1 MASKTNFLLKNT
13 EGVSEQS
20 KTINHTTQIML
31 ESVGKRFRYEWIF
44 KNLSKTFDSGN
55 IYALLGSNGSG
66 KSTLMKILSGHLS
79 PSEGKISFYIKDK
92 KQDEDNIYKHISYAA
107 PYVELIEELTLTE
120 MIQFHIK
127 FKPLSSEGNPLN
139 KGVLSENNSLK
150 INDLIEILGFE
161 KSKNKEIRYFSS
173 GMKQRLKLALAI
185 CSDSPI
191 LLLDEPT
198 TNLDAQGVAWYRQ
211 LISRFR
217 EGGDRL
223 TIVASNIEHDYD
235 FCNQILNIEDFK

>member
-1 MASKTNFLLKNT
+1 M
-13 EGVSEQS
+13 SEQVQ
-20 KTINHTTQIML
+20 TVQIKL
-31 ESVGKRFRYEWIF
+31 DDVGKRFRYEWIF
-44 KNLSKTFDSGN
+44 RNLSTTFEGGKT
-55 IYALLGSNGSG
+55 YALLGSNGSG

-79 PSEGKISFYIKDK
+79 PSAGKITFTIDEK

-127 FKPLSSEGNPLN
+127 FKPLS
-139 KGVLSENNSLK
+139 KGVLSDSKTLTVNG
-150 INDLIEILGFE
+150 LIEILNFD
-161 KSKNKEIRYFSS
+161 KSRHKEIRFFSS

-211 LISRFR
+211 LMSRFTVS
-217 EGGDRL
+217 EGNLDSFGKEGNRL
-223 TIVASNIEHDYD
+223 TIIASNIEHDYD
-235 FCNQILNIEDFK
+235 FCDKMLNIEDFKKL

>member
-1 MASKTNFLLKNT
+1 M
-13 EGVSEQS
+13 SEQVQ
-20 KTINHTTQIML
+20 TVQIKL
-31 ESVGKRFRYEWIF
+31 DDVGKRFRYEWIF
-44 KNLSKTFDSGN
+44 RNLSTTFEGGKT
-55 IYALLGSNGSG
+55 YALLGSNGSG

-79 PSEGKISFYIKDK
+79 PSAGKITFTIDEK

-127 FKPLSSEGNPLN
+127 FKPLSSERSPMD
-139 KGVLSENNSLK
+139 KGVLSDSKTLTVNG
-150 INDLIEILGFE
+150 LIEILNFD
-161 KSKNKEIRYFSS
+161 KSRHKEIRFFSS

-211 LISRFR
+211 LMSRFTVD
-217 EGGDRL
+217 GGNPDSFGKGGNRL
-223 TIVASNIEHDYD
+223 TIVASNTEHDYD
-235 FCNQILNIEDFK
+235 FCDKMLNIEDFKKL

>member
-20 KTINHTTQIML
+20 KTINHTAQIML
-31 ESVGKRFRYEWIF
+31 EGVGKRFRYEWIF
-44 KNLSKTFDSGN
+44 RNISKTFASGN

-79 PSEGKISFYIKDK
+79 PSEGKISFYVKDK
-92 KQDEDNIYKHISYAA
+92 KQDEDDIYKHISYAA

-120 MIQFHIK
+120 MIQFHIR
-127 FKPLSSEGNPLN
+127 FKPLSNA
-139 KGVLSENNSLK
+139 LK
-150 INDLIEILGFE
+150 VNDLIEILGFE
-161 KSKNKEIRYFSS
+161 KSKNKEVRYFSS

-211 LISRFR
+211 LISRFT
-217 EGGDRL
+217 EGGNRL

-235 FCNQILNIEDFK
+235 FCNEMLNIEDFK

>member
-20 KTINHTTQIML
+20 KTINQTAQIML
-31 ESVGKRFRYEWIF
+31 EGVGKRFRYEWIF
-44 KNLSKTFDSGN
+44 RNLSKTFESGN

-79 PSEGKISFYIKDK
+79 PSEGKISFYVKDK
-92 KQDEDNIYKHISYAA
+92 QQDEDSIYKHISYAA

-127 FKPLSSEGNPLN
+127 FKPLS
-139 KGVLSENNSLK
+139 NSLK

-211 LISRFR
+211 LMSRFAGGTSQNSR
-217 EGGDRL
+217 DEGNRL

-235 FCNQILNIEDFK
+235 FCNQMLNIEDFK

>member
-1 MASKTNFLLKNT
+1 MVSKTNFLLKNT

-20 KTINHTTQIML
+20 KTINHTAQVIL
-31 ESVGKRFRYEWIF
+31 EGVGKRFRYEWIF
-44 KNLSKTFDSGN
+44 RDISMTFDSGK

-79 PSEGKISFYIKDK
+79 PSKGHISFQVNDK
-92 KQDEDNIYKHISYAA
+92 TQDEDNIFKHISYAA
-107 PYVELIEELTLTE
+107 PYIELIEELTLTE

-127 FKPLSSEGNPLN
+127 FKPLS
-139 KGVLSENNSLK
+139 KSLK
-150 INDLIEILGFE
+150 INDLINILGFE
-161 KSKNKEIRYFSS
+161 KSQNKEIRYFSS

-198 TNLDAQGVAWYRQ
+198 TNLDAQGIAWYRQ
-211 LISRFR
+211 LISRFT
-217 EGGDRL
+217 EGGARL

-235 FCNQILNIEDFK
+235 FCEEKINIEDYK

>member
-20 KTINHTTQIML
+20 KTINQTAHIML
-31 ESVGKRFRYEWIF
+31 EGVGKRFRYEWIF
-44 KNLSKTFDSGN
+44 RNISKTFDSGN

-79 PSEGKISFYIKDK
+79 PSEGKISFYVKDK
-92 KQDEDNIYKHISYAA
+92 LQDEDSIYKHISYAA
-107 PYVELIEELTLTE
+107 PYVELIEELTLNE

-127 FKPLSSEGNPLN
+127 FKPLS
-139 KGVLSENNSLK
+139 KGVLSDSNTLK
-150 INDLIEILGFE
+150 TNDLIEILGFE

-211 LISRFR
+211 LIRRFT
-217 EGGDRL
+217 EGGNRL

-235 FCNQILNIEDFK
+235 FCNQMLNIEDFK

>member
-1 MASKTNFLLKNT
+1 M
-13 EGVSEQS
+13 SEQVQ
-20 KTINHTTQIML
+20 TVQIKL
-31 ESVGKRFRYEWIF
+31 DDVGKRFRYEWIF
-44 KNLSKTFDSGN
+44 RNLSTTFEGGKT
-55 IYALLGSNGSG
+55 YALLGSNGSG

-79 PSEGKISFYIKDK
+79 PSAGKVAFTIDEK

-127 FKPLSSEGNPLN
+127 FKPLS
-139 KGVLSENNSLK
+139 KGVLSDSKTLTVNG
-150 INDLIEILGFE
+150 LIEILNFD
-161 KSKNKEIRYFSS
+161 KSRHKEIRFFSS

-211 LISRFR
+211 LMSRFTVS
-217 EGGDRL
+217 EGNLDSFGKEGNRL
-223 TIVASNIEHDYD
+223 TIIASNIEHDYD
-235 FCNQILNIEDFK
+235 FCDKMLNIEDFKKS